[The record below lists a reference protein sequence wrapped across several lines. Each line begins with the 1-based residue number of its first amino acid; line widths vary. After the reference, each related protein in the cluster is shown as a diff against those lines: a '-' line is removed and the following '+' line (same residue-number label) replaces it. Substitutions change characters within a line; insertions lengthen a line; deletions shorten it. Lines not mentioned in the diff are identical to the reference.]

1 MWAAVWLVLAELL
14 FKFSFLLCGEHGIL
28 ACEARALRVG
38 ILCFLRRNLFVWTDG
53 AMELVPEGICFG
65 ALVGSSELVLLCE
78 RVLLW
83 ADFGWFGVT

>member
-53 AMELVPEGICFG
+53 AMELVPEGY
-65 ALVGSSELVLLCE
+65 
-78 RVLLW
+78 LLW
-83 ADFGWFGVT
+83 RFGWFKRVSFALRTRVALG